1 MARLGISVY
10 PGHKGAEQDLEYI
23 RKAGS
28 YGFQR
33 VFTCLLSV
41 GDLKR
46 EEVVDR
52 YRLRIDEAHKAG
64 MEVMLDVDPAVF
76 QRLGASY
83 EDLRIF
89 REMHADGIRLD
100 AGFDAGAVS
109 RMTYDRLGMKI
120 ELNASMDPKFIG
132 YVLSYHPDRSRL
144 VTCHNF
150 YPQRYT
156 GLRLEH
162 FRQCNETI
170 KGYGL
175 DVAAFVSSGQ
185 EDAHGPW
192 PVSEGLCTL
201 EMHRGLPV
209 DFQVRHL
216 FAMGAVDDVLIANA
230 YASDEEL
237 EACAKADPALL
248 TFGFVPE
255 RELTDVEQAILHF
268 EEGHVI
274 RGDMNA
280 YMLRSTKPRVTY
292 RECPV
297 PAAGTR
303 DLKRGDVVIVN
314 DRYPRYKGELQV
326 VLKEMPNDGR
336 KNVIGHL
343 PGYEQMLLDHA
354 EPWRTFS
361 FVTCRNESA

>member
-28 YGFQR
+28 YGFKR
-33 VFTCLLSV
+33 VFTCLLSA
-41 GDLKR
+41 GGLER
-46 EEVVDR
+46 EELVDR

-89 REMHADGIRLD
+89 REMHADGIRL
-100 AGFDAGAVS
+100 
-109 RMTYDRLGMKI
+109 
-120 ELNASMDPKFIG
+120 
-132 YVLSYHPDRSRL
+132 

-156 GLRLEH
+156 GLSLEH

-237 EACAKADPALL
+237 EACAKADPAVL

-274 RGDMNA
+274 RGDMSA

-343 PGYEQMLLDHA
+343 PGYEQILLDHA

-361 FVTCRNESA
+361 FVTCR

>member
-10 PGHKGAEQDLEYI
+10 PERGGTEQDLEYI
-23 RKAGS
+23 RKAGD
-28 YGFQR
+28 YGYER
-33 VFTCLLSV
+33 MFTCLLSV

-46 EEVVDR
+46 EELVDR
-52 YRLRIDEAHKAG
+52 YRLRIDEAHRAG

-76 QRLGASY
+76 QRLGASC
-83 EDLRIF
+83 EDLSIF
-89 REMHADGIRLD
+89 RKMHADGIRLD
-100 AGFDAGAVS
+100 AGFDAGTIS
-109 RMTYDRLGMKI
+109 RMTYNRQGMKI
-120 ELNASMDPKFIG
+120 ELNASMDPESIG

-156 GLRLEH
+156 GLSLEH
-162 FRQCNETI
+162 FRKCNETV
-170 KGYGL
+170 KGCGL
-175 DVAAFVSSGQ
+175 DVAAFVSSRQ
-185 EDAHGPW
+185 EGAFGPW

-201 EMHRGLPV
+201 ELHRELPV

-216 FAMGAVDDVLIANA
+216 FATGLVDDVLIANA
-230 YASDEEL
+230 YASDKEL
-237 EACAKADPALL
+237 EACAEADPAVL
-248 TFGFVPE
+248 TFGFIPE

-274 RGDMNA
+274 RGDMSA
-280 YMLRSTKPRVTY
+280 YMLRSTQPRVVY
-292 RECPV
+292 RECQILPE
-297 PAAGTR
+297 GTR

-326 VLKEMPNDGR
+326 VLQEMPNDGR

-361 FVTCRNESA
+361 FVMCR